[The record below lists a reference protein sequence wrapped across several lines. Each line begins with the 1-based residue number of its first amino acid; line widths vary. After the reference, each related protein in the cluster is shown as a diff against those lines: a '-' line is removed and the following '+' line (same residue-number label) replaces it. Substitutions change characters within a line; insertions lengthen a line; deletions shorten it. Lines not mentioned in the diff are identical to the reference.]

1 MKKFLLCLLVPAL
14 PLLYCGSANAQN
26 SYAGSIA
33 GGGGGGGIT
42 IGAPITGTCPS
53 GYNIYNNA
61 GVIGCQTD
69 AGSGTVTSVSVATA
83 NGVSG
88 TVANPTTTPAIT
100 LTLGAITPSSVAIG
114 AGSAITSSGAGGAL
128 GTNAFTSTAYAP
140 LASPTFT
147 GTVTMAALSAT
158 GAVTLSGLSAGT
170 QVSCLG
176 LSSGNAVVTASCGAG
191 SSTITAGTT
200 ATSGITS
207 GNLIGSASNLVTD
220 SGIAYANVALTSAA
234 NTFISG
240 QRVQASGATSSN
252 SEILFAVST
261 STSGAETLAI
271 LNDTSVGRANL
282 VVNNTVSASTTLINM
297 ANSAVLDSAG
307 TSSGGLYIGSTVA
320 STNVVLFA
328 GGSVIATNTAMTI
341 SGTNQSVT
349 FAAQIAVP
357 AMTQSASAQSGT
369 VCYNTSGGT
378 ITYDASLGCLS
389 SLEEMKDIHGPITGA
404 LDEVAALKPFWFSPI
419 NRPAGSDLAEQPGF
433 GAHQVESVDKRLV
446 GYGANG
452 ELRGVRYME
461 MTALLAAA
469 IKEQQAEISDL
480 KQRIH

>member
-1 MKKFLLCLLVPAL
+1 MKKFLLCLLIPAL

-88 TVANPTTTPAIT
+88 TVANPTTTPTIT
-100 LTLGAITPSSVAIG
+100 LTLSAITPSSVAIG

-158 GAVTLSGLSAGT
+158 GSVTLSGLSAGT

-176 LSSGNAVVTASCGAG
+176 LSSGNAVVTAACGGG
-191 SSTITAGTT
+191 SSTIIAGTT
-200 ATSGITS
+200 QTSGITS
-207 GNLIGSASNLVTD
+207 GNIVGSSSNLIVDT
-220 SGIAYANVALTSAA
+220 GIAYANVAITSAA
-234 NTFISG
+234 NTFITG
-240 QRVQASGATSSN
+240 QKIQASGATGSN
-252 SEILFAVST
+252 SAFIFNVST
-261 STSGAETLAI
+261 STTSSQNLGFH
-271 LNDTSVGRANL
+271 NDTGAGILTLDAN
-282 VVNNTVSASTTLINM
+282 NSAAASTTLLNM
-297 ANSAVLDSAG
+297 ASSGLIVLGGSAP
-307 TSSGGLYIGSTVA
+307 GGLYLGTSVA
-320 STNVVLFA
+320 NSNVVIFA
-328 GGSVIATNTAMTI
+328 GGSVTATNTAMTI

-349 FAAQIAVP
+349 FAAQIAAP
-357 AMTQSASAQSGT
+357 AMTQTASAQSGT

-378 ITYDASLGCLS
+378 ITYDATLGCLT
-389 SLEEMKDIHGPITGA
+389 SLEEMKDIHGSINNA
-404 LDEVAALKPFWFSPI
+404 LDEVLALKPFWFSPI
-419 NRPAGSDLAEQPGF
+419 NRPNGSDLAEQPGL
-433 GAHQVESVDKRLV
+433 GAHQVESIDPRLV
-446 GYGANG
+446 GYGQDG
-452 ELRGVRYME
+452 KLRGVRYSE
-461 MTALLAAA
+461 LTAVLVAA
-469 IKEQQAEISDL
+469 IQQQQVEIADL
-480 KQRIH
+480 KQRFH

>member
-1 MKKFLLCLLVPAL
+1 MHMVFLRIIAAAALALVGLCGAPAL
-14 PLLYCGSANAQN
+14 AQIPGGGVGQ
-26 SYAGSIA
+26 SGAVVAGDCAQWVGNGLIKDSGA
-33 GGGGGGGIT
+33 GCGGGG
-42 IGAPITGTCPS
+42 
-53 GYNIYNNA
+53 
-61 GVIGCQTD
+61 
-69 AGSGTVTSVSVATA
+69 GSGTVTSVSVATA

-114 AGSAITSSGAGGAL
+114 VGSAITSSGAGGAL

-176 LSSGNAVVTASCGAG
+176 LSSGNAVVTASCGGG
-191 SSTITAGTT
+191 SSTITAGAT

-207 GNLIGSASNLVTD
+207 GDVIGSSSNLVVDTN
-220 SGIAYANVALTSAA
+220 IAYANIAVK
-234 NTFISG
+234 NTAQTFNG
-240 QRVQASGATSSN
+240 TQTFQVSGATGINSAMLFQTTNSASS
-252 SEILFAVST
+252 SQSI
-261 STSGAETLAI
+261 AI
-271 LNDTSVGRANL
+271 ENDTSVGSLAL
-282 VVNNTVSASTTLINM
+282 IVNNSSASGSNLGNM
-297 ANSAVLDSAG
+297 P
-307 TSSGGLYIGSTVA
+307 SSGLFRTAGASSTGLYIGTTVSA
-320 STNVVLFA
+320 TNLVLFA
-328 GGSVIATNTAMTI
+328 GGTVTATNTAVTI
-341 SGTNQSVT
+341 SGTNQSVA
-349 FAAQIAVP
+349 FAGQITVA
-357 AMTQSASAQSGT
+357 AMTQTAVAQSGT

-378 ITYDASLGCLS
+378 VTYDATLGCLT

-480 KQRIH
+480 KQGIH